1 MNESINSLETYHN
14 EIRKYYEECW
24 ISRFKKGHNPLSH
37 AIHMGFFEGGKQTD
51 NDQAKVEMNR
61 FLASQLPIHDG
72 ETKVVID
79 VGCGVGSTSIY
90 LSENFPHLK
99 IKGVNIDPKQIAFI
113 KEYNP
118 ECKVEY
124 LCEDYAHTSLD
135 SESADVVYAM
145 ESSCHANDKKEFF
158 TEVYRILKKGGQF
171 VMQDYF
177 DTRNKG
183 IKSDEATEKLIQE
196 FKEGWAVKQFVAI
209 HNEQDLKDVG
219 FSQVNSRSMNK
230 NVMPGIQYSYD
241 KAMAGI
247 EKKETST
254 SNRLHMKANIALKK
268 LMDIGIIDY
277 RIVKAIK

>member
-1 MNESINSLETYHN
+1 MNKSMNTLETYHN

-37 AIHMGFFEGGKQTD
+37 AIHMGYFDGSQVD
-51 NDQAKVEMNR
+51 NDRAKVEMNR
-61 FLASQLPIHDG
+61 FLASQLPIHKD
-72 ETKVVID
+72 EHKVVID

-118 ECKVEY
+118 ECKVEF

-158 TEVYRILKKGGQF
+158 GEIFRILKKGGQF

-177 DTRNKG
+177 DTRKKG
-183 IKSDEATEKLIQE
+183 ITSGETTEKLIQE
-196 FKEGWAVKQFVAI
+196 FKEGWAVREFVAI
-209 HNEQDLKDVG
+209 HNEQVLRDVG
-219 FSQVNSRSMNK
+219 FSHVDSQSMNK

-241 KAMAGI
+241 KAIAGI
-247 EKKETST
+247 EKKDTSA
-254 SNRLHMKANIALKK
+254 SNKLHMKANIALKK
-268 LMDIGIIDY
+268 LMDIGIVDY
-277 RIVKAIK
+277 RIVKSIK